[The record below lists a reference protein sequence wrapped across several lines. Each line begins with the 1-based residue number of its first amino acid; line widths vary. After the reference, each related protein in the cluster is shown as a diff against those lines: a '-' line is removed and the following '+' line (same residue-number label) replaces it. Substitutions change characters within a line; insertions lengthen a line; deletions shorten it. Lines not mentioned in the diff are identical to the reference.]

1 MKTQDHL
8 RFILGLYFFNDANTQ
23 NIWENLQYKKED
35 IHAILATP
43 DLAKDPAKEFG
54 DERERLVDLLAFTI
68 MPNHYHLIIR
78 EIRARGLSQFMQ
90 KMGGYTLYFNKQNNR
105 VGPLFQGR
113 YKAVHIKNEDQ
124 LRTAFVYVHTNPVEL
139 KEPSWKE
146 WKVKDGL
153 AALTHL
159 EKYRWSSYRD
169 YIGMPTFPAVT
180 QRTFFT
186 DFFGGE
192 KECKQAVED
201 WILFKA
207 ENATF
212 DRKQFE

>member
-1 MKTQDHL
+1 MQIRTPIETGEIYHVINRGVDKRKIFMKTQDHL

-90 KMGGYTLYFNKQNNR
+90 KMGGYTLYFNQ
-105 VGPLFQGR
+105 
-113 YKAVHIKNEDQ
+113 
-124 LRTAFVYVHTNPVEL
+124 
-139 KEPSWKE
+139 
-146 WKVKDGL
+146 
-153 AALTHL
+153 
-159 EKYRWSSYRD
+159 
-169 YIGMPTFPAVT
+169 
-180 QRTFFT
+180 
-186 DFFGGE
+186 
-192 KECKQAVED
+192 
-201 WILFKA
+201 
-207 ENATF
+207 
-212 DRKQFE
+212 